1 MYNIAI
7 QNYYRLYSIHSYY
20 KCLVANWKQRA
31 FPGGPGVE
39 NPPCNAGGL
48 DSIPGQGTK
57 IQYAAEQPSQHSAT
71 AEPEH
76 HNQRIC
82 VLQWKIPMQP
92 N

>member
-1 MYNIAI
+1 MLGCKLKIEG
-7 QNYYRLYSIHSYY
+7 
-20 KCLVANWKQRA
+20 
-31 FPGGPGVE
+31 FPWWSRGKEPTLQ
-39 NPPCNAGGL
+39 CRGL

-82 VLQWKIPMQP
+82 VLQ
-92 N
+92 